1 MAEKKAHGLKS
12 DIVNEIKVST
22 KKCTE
27 SRKESNTLID
37 IISYAESTDKDVILA
52 CVRAF
57 HKIFVKFLTTGEM
70 YLETIPSDKKDK
82 GLNKEV
88 QYKIWLMDRYQDS
101 IDRLVQLLHSD
112 HSSIQE
118 LALCTLMKFV
128 ETEGKNPVTKISWKK
143 SHFPVALF
151 MKVMKQLMD
160 TGKNLQDLI
169 GKFEEYLTYD
179 DVRFHVLKSTMM
191 DLKERKNTVP
201 GDIYLNNIFAVLER
215 VSFPDTAEEKL
226 TKFLTKV
233 PDEDVQ
239 LKMSSLK
246 EQKRLFTTSWVTFL
260 AFQLPTNLYR
270 RTLIILHKNV
280 MPFMTSPLVLSDF
293 LTESYN
299 IGGAISLL
307 ALNGI
312 FVLVQKY
319 NLDYPDFYGKLY
331 ALFEPSIF
339 HAKYRARF
347 FYLADLFLTSTHLP
361 AYLVGA
367 FAKRLARISLTAPPS
382 GLTVSIP
389 FVYNLIHRHPNCRIL
404 LHRTDGP
411 SEVVEDP
418 YDPEEP
424 DPTKCRAMESS
435 LWELKTLQTHYHPD
449 VARSAQRIEGEIQT
463 TETDLSDLYETSYDD
478 LFDKETRKKVKF
490 VPVNFEN
497 PKGLLGS
504 KSDRMKLCW
513 RLE

>member
-1 MAEKKAHGLKS
+1 MADKKAHGPKS
-12 DIVNEIKVST
+12 DILNEIKAST
-22 KKCTE
+22 KKCTA
-27 SRKESNTLID
+27 SRKESNKIID
-37 IISYAESTDKDVILA
+37 IISYAESSEKDILLA

-57 HKIFVKFLTTGEM
+57 HKIFVQFLTTGEM
-70 YLETIPSDKKDK
+70 FLETIPSDKTDK
-82 GLNKEV
+82 GLSKQV
-88 QYKIWLMDRYQDS
+88 QYKIWLMDRYQDTV
-101 IDRLVQLLHSD
+101 DRLVQLLESEY
-112 HSSIQE
+112 SSIQE

-128 ETEGKNPVTKISWKK
+128 ETEGKNPVTKISSKK
-143 SHFPVALF
+143 SHFPVVMF
-151 MKVMKQLMD
+151 MKVMKQLMN
-160 TGKNLQDLI
+160 TETNLQDLI
-169 GKFEEYLTYD
+169 GKFQEYLTYD

-191 DLKERKNTVP
+191 DLKEKKNTMP
-201 GDIYLNNIFAVLER
+201 GDVYLNNMFAVLER
-215 VSFPDTAEEKL
+215 VTFPASPEEKL
-226 TKFLTKV
+226 TTFLTTL

-239 LKMSSLK
+239 LKMSSLR

-270 RTLIILHKNV
+270 RSLIILHDKV
-280 MPFMTSPLVLSDF
+280 MPYMTSPVMLCDF

-389 FVYNLIHRHPNCRIL
+389 FIYNLIHRHPNCRIL

-411 SEVVEDP
+411 SEVSEDP
-418 YDPEEP
+418 YDPSEP
-424 DPTKCRAMESS
+424 DPTKCRAMESC
-435 LWELKTLQTHYHPD
+435 LWELKTLQSHFHPD
-449 VARSAQRIEGEIQT
+449 VARSAQRIDGEIQT
-463 TETDLSDLYETSYDD
+463 TETDLSDLFEMSYDD

-490 VPVNFEN
+490 VPVNFET